1 MTADVVISKKNEID
15 LHLDCEQAVL
25 YELQEEFSFDVE
37 GASFAPA
44 YRKKHWD
51 GKIRLVSVATQTC
64 PAGMVYRLCKWLD
77 RHDYTWEFKD
87 NKFYGVPY
95 EIDEKITEDGVRYFM
110 KKIAPGLEP
119 RDYQVET
126 VFSSLKEYR
135 KTIVSPTGSGKSM
148 MIYAIARY
156 LTAIGKRTLI
166 VVPTKML
173 VEQMTKDFA
182 EYGWETDDNVHK
194 IYQGHSLDTKAP
206 VTVST
211 FQSIYGL
218 PKKWFSQFDAVIG
231 DECHNF
237 KAKVLQ
243 GIMKKCPDAKWRY
256 GFTGTLDGKNVNKL
270 ILEGHFGPVFRTTTS
285 SELMDKGFL
294 AQLSV
299 EILTLKHNP
308 QAFATYN
315 EEIEYLGELES
326 RNRFI
331 SNLATSLDGNV
342 LVLFTR
348 VDGHGVP
355 LHDMI
360 SSRTDRPVHMIHGN
374 VDINVREEVRTIA
387 EKSDNNI
394 ILGSYGTMSTGVNIK
409 RLHHVIFASPSKSR
423 VRVLQSIGRGLR
435 KGKGKDS
442 CILYDIADDFRKDKY
457 AKENFTYKHLSDR
470 IKFYVE
476 EDFTYRITTIPMT
489 SSEGELPV

>member
-1 MTADVVISKKNEID
+1 MSDVVISKKNEID
-15 LHLDCEQAVL
+15 LLLECDQAIL

-37 GASFAPA
+37 GASFSPA

-51 GKIRLVSVATQTC
+51 GKIRLVSVTSQTC

-87 NKFYGVPY
+87 NKYYGVPY
-95 EIDEKITEDGVRYFM
+95 EVDEMITQEGIEYFM
-110 KKIAPGLEP
+110 KKISGFEP

-126 VFSSLKEYR
+126 VYASLKEYR

-182 EYGWETDDNVHK
+182 EYGWDVTDNVHK

-206 VTVST
+206 VTIST

-218 PKKWFSQFDAVIG
+218 PKKWYSQFDAVIG

-243 GIMKKCPDAKWRY
+243 GIMKKMPDAKWRF
-256 GFTGTLDGKNVNKL
+256 GFTGTLDGKQVNHL
-270 ILEGHFGPVFRTTTS
+270 ILEGHFGPVFKTTTS

-294 AQLSV
+294 AKLSV
-299 EILTLKHNP
+299 EVLTLKH
-308 QAFATYN
+308 QYKKFDTYN
-315 EEIEYLGELES
+315 DELEYLGECEG

-331 SNLATSLDGNV
+331 SKLACSLEGNV
-342 LVLFTR
+342 LILFTR

-355 LHDMI
+355 LNDMI
-360 SSRTDRPVHMIHGN
+360 EGMTDRPVHMIHGN

-409 RLHHVIFASPSKSR
+409 KLHHVIFASPSKSR

-435 KGKGKDS
+435 KGKGKDA
-442 CILYDIADDFRKDKY
+442 CILYDIADDFRKDVHG
-457 AKENFTYKHLSDR
+457 KENFTYRHLAER
-470 IKFYVE
+470 LKFYVE
-476 EDFTYRITTIPMT
+476 EDFTYRITEIPLYT
-489 SSEGELPV
+489 GKGQLDI